1 MMKST
6 AIKPIVVVF
15 LILAVLVG
23 VPGLVLL
30 RQSAPQFQAA
40 ATVRVVRD
48 ETDLEQ
54 LGKLAPQGTDTAIFL
69 QNQIE
74 IISSDTVLEK
84 VVTHLDLN
92 QTWGQRYLDGQKLKT
107 DEAVAMLRSR
117 AKISLGGDTAQ
128 LQIQAISDQDAEAV
142 KLANAIATAFC
153 EYRVERRQRLAQDKI
168 KALVVP
174 FQENEAKV
182 RAAAALVEKARLEL
196 DSTVREQNP
205 PPQAQAEDVALR
217 NLRRELTRLTM
228 TYMAQSNQLALS
240 HTMPTNE
247 LQKFMAQVEQTRV
260 GLTNAEAAVQAATR
274 KQEALRAYWLAR
286 QELEKAEVLFAPYKE
301 TVEANRRDLGGLD
314 NAPAVL
320 AEPATNAIPLPSHKA
335 AAGRVCLIG
344 AGVLLAAAGVVFSKT
359 RQPPTPAA

>member
-6 AIKPIVVVF
+6 AVKPIVVVF

-74 IISSDTVLEK
+74 IISSDTVLQK
-84 VVTHLDLN
+84 VVTQLDLN
-92 QTWGQRYLDGQKLKT
+92 QVWGQRYLDGQKLKAN
-107 DEAVAMLRSR
+107 EAIALLRAR
-117 AKISLGGDTAQ
+117 AKIFPGGDPAQ

-168 KALVVP
+168 QALVIP

-182 RAAAALVEKARLEL
+182 RAAAALVEKARWEL
-196 DSTVREQNP
+196 DPSVREQNP
-205 PPQAQAEDVALR
+205 PPQPQAEDEALR
-217 NLRRELTRLTM
+217 HLRRELTRATM

-240 HTMPTNE
+240 QSLPPNE
-247 LQKFMAQVEQTRV
+247 LQKLMARVEQTRV
-260 GLTNAEAAVQAATR
+260 GLTNAEAAVQTASR

-286 QELEKAEVLFAPYKE
+286 QELEKAEVLLAPYK
-301 TVEANRRDLGGLD
+301 ASMAASQQYLGGAGD
-314 NAPAVL
+314 APARL
-320 AEPATNAIPLPSHKA
+320 EEPATKAVSLPAHKA
-335 AAGRVCLIG
+335 AAGRICLLIAG
-344 AGVLLAAAGVVFSKT
+344 AFLVAAGVVYSKS
-359 RQPPTPAA
+359 RQPALPPA